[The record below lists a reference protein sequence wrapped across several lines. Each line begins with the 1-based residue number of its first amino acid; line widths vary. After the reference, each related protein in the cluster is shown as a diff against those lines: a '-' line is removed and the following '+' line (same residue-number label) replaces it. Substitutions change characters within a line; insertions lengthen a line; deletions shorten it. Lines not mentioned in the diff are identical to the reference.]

1 MTKGINNPITDHH
14 SFRQAQTAITTYSEL
29 IPLLSSV
36 SFLIMK
42 LEKLCIKL
50 PYLGCHGYLALH
62 FVQAIEG
69 KEWRV
74 LGLSPREL
82 IPNR

>member
-1 MTKGINNPITDHH
+1 MHKV
-14 SFRQAQTAITTYSEL
+14 A
-29 IPLLSSV
+29 
-36 SFLIMK
+36 M
-42 LEKLCIKL
+42 
-50 PYLGCHGYLALH
+50 LGCHGYLALH